1 MSERMTVSEYLA
13 GDETTRPQELA
24 YGILREPPAPG
35 YAHQVVV
42 GRIYRLL
49 ERHVRRCEPG
59 QVLISPLDVVLD
71 RERALVVQPDVMFIS
86 EARRGICRERIWG
99 APDLV
104 VEVLSSAT
112 RRHDCTM
119 KVAWFKA
126 YGVRECWLVD
136 PVARTV
142 DVMNLAQPD
151 AESLIFES
159 GHVVRSTVLPRLRLR
174 VDAVFSY

>member
-1 MSERMTVSEYLA
+1 
-13 GDETTRPQELA
+13 
-24 YGILREPPAPG
+24 
-35 YAHQVVV
+35 
-42 GRIYRLL
+42 
-49 ERHVRRCEPG
+49 
-59 QVLISPLDVVLD
+59 VLD

-86 EARRGICRERIWG
+86 ESRLGICKERIWG

-142 DVMNLAQPD
+142 DVLNLAAPGTV
-151 AESLIFES
+151 SRSFEN
-159 GHVVRSTVLPRLRLR
+159 GQFVRSTVLPRLRLR
-174 VDAVFSY
+174 VDAVFAR

>member
-1 MSERMTVSEYLA
+1 MSERMTVWEYLG
-13 GDETTRPQELA
+13 GDETTRPRELA

-35 YAHQVVV
+35 YSHQVIV

-49 ERHVRRCEPG
+49 DRHVRRCAAG
-59 QVLISPLDVVLD
+59 QVAISPLDVVLD

-86 EARRGICRERIWG
+86 EARLGICKERIWG

-104 VEVLSSAT
+104 VEVLSPAT

-136 PVARTV
+136 PVARTI
-142 DVMNLAQPD
+142 DVLDCAASD
-151 AESLIFES
+151 SASRTFERDEI
-159 GHVVRSTVLPRLRLR
+159 VQSTVLPRLRLR
-174 VDAVFSY
+174 VDAVFAR